1 MPRCDGS
8 TLPGRSLAAAFRQ
21 SWEEADLD
29 RWLCNGLLLGAVASM
44 LLFILLP
51 LAQLLSKSLLN
62 ARGEFVGAQNFLTYF
77 RTPALFASLTNS
89 LLVAGVTTLLSTG
102 LGFVYAYALTRTT
115 MPGRAAFRGVA
126 MLPLFAPTL
135 LYGIALVYLFG
146 RKGLVTTGCFGWFE
160 RVLGIPLALDIGLY
174 GPVGIIL
181 AETLFTFPQAVLILA
196 VAFRMTDARLYEAA
210 DSLQA
215 SGLRTFLTVTVPG
228 VKYGLLSAVFVC
240 FILAFTDFGAP
251 KVVGGNFNVLAT
263 DIYKQVIG
271 QQNFTMGATV
281 SVVLLVP
288 TVIAFLLDRVSQ
300 RRQVATIQAKSVPL
314 VPRPQPV
321 RDWACFAACLAV
333 ALPILA
339 IFCTAAFASLIT
351 IWPYDLRLSWR
362 HYGFGNVG
370 GGGYAAFWTSLR
382 MSAYTALVGTA
393 VTFAVAY
400 LIEKGKGIPLVRQ
413 AAYFLA
419 MLPLAL
425 PGMVIGLAFI
435 FFFNMPGWT
444 LGGITL
450 PNPLHGIYGTMA
462 ILVASNIV
470 HFFTVS
476 FLTATT
482 ALKQLD
488 REFESVA
495 ESMAVPFYV
504 TFGRVTAPI
513 CLPAILE
520 IGMYYFVNAMATL
533 SAVIF
538 LYSADLPLA
547 TVAVAN
553 MDDAGDIAPAAAM
566 ATLIVAANIG
576 VRLLYEAATR
586 GLTRRTQ
593 AWIGR

>member
-1 MPRCDGS
+1 MIPPAAGL
-8 TLPGRSLAAAFRQ
+8 THGRRVCAAARR
-21 SWEEADLD
+21 SWAEADRD
-29 RWLCNGLLLGAVASM
+29 RWLGTVLLLGAVVSM
-44 LLFILLP
+44 VLCILLP
-51 LAQLLSKSLLN
+51 LLQLLSKSLLS
-62 ARGEFVGAQNFLTYF
+62 ARGEFVGAANFLTYF
-77 RTPALFASLTNS
+77 RTPALFTSLTNS
-89 LLVAGVTTLLSTG
+89 LVVAAITTAISTG
-102 LGFVYAYALTRTT
+102 LGFVYAYALTRTA
-115 MPGRAAFRGVA
+115 MPGRGLFRSVA

-146 RKGLVTTGCFGWFE
+146 KKGLVTTGCFGWFA
-160 RVLGIPLALDIGLY
+160 RALGIPLGLDIGLY

-181 AETLFTFPQAVLILA
+181 AEILFTFPQAVLILT

-228 VKYGLLSAVFVC
+228 VRYGLLSAAFVC

-251 KVVGGNFNVLAT
+251 KVLGGSFNVLAT

-288 TVIAFLLDRVSQ
+288 TVIAFLLDRIGQ
-300 RRQVATIQAKSVPL
+300 RRQIATLQAKSVPL
-314 VPRPQPV
+314 VPRPRPV
-321 RDWACFAACLAV
+321 RDGLCLAV
-333 ALPILA
+333 CLAIALPILA
-339 IFCTAAFASLIT
+339 VFLAAGFASLIT
-351 IWPYDLRLSWR
+351 IWPYDLRLSFR

-370 GGGYAAFWTSLR
+370 GGGYAALGTSLR
-382 MSAYTALVGTA
+382 MAAYTAVVGTA
-393 VTFAVAY
+393 ATFGIAY
-400 LIEKGKGIPLVRQ
+400 LTEKGKGLPLLRQ
-413 AAYFLA
+413 GAYFLA

-435 FFFNMPGWT
+435 FFFNTPAWM
-444 LGGITL
+444 LGGVAI
-450 PNPLHGIYGTMA
+450 PNPLHGLYSTMA

-488 REFESVA
+488 REFEAVA
-495 ESMAVPFYV
+495 ESMAVPFHV
-504 TFGRVTAPI
+504 TLRRVTVPI

-520 IGMYYFVNAMATL
+520 IGMYFFVNAMATL

-553 MDDAGDIAPAAAM
+553 MDDAGDTAPAAAM
-566 ATLIVAANIG
+566 AVLIVAANIG
-576 VRLLYEAATR
+576 VRLLYELVTR
-586 GLTRRTQ
+586 GLARRSQ
-593 AWIGR
+593 AWIVR